1 MSSLTSAT
9 DPTVERECPHVPH
22 YTAHTQ
28 ALTGV
33 GQPTTDSYKST
44 RASKVPSGHN
54 PNFLER
60 LLIPIKLPH
69 NPLFAPSLNMRCVWW
84 GNYLSHC
91 LPFHLAPR
99 LA

>member
-1 MSSLTSAT
+1 MSTRPALHFT
-9 DPTVERECPHVPH
+9 
-22 YTAHTQ
+22 HTQ

-33 GQPTTDSYKST
+33 RQHTTDSYKST

-84 GNYLSHC
+84 GNYLSHSFTC
-91 LPFHLAPR
+91 PLAVR
-99 LA
+99 TA